1 MRVRRKSLSG
11 AQLRN
16 GTSIDVDQ
24 RAGRIPIG
32 LELSEPGRRVAE
44 RGNGKEPRLFAA
56 TGGDDY
62 ALLAAL
68 GPDLDLAT
76 LSLPKGTRISRIGS
90 MTEGEP
96 KLSLSWQGEAV
107 ELPETL
113 GFEHSG
119 SSLRGI
125 SAPPVGDRL

>member
-44 RGNGKEPRLFAA
+44 RADKPQGISRTPARAVGH
-56 TGGDDY
+56 TGGGSADDGH
-62 ALLAAL
+62 AEDLRCAIRKSDRIAADQGQAVAFTRMLDAGEEFVVPSL
-68 GPDLDLAT
+68 GLRQAHR
-76 LSLPKGTRISRIGS
+76 KQGASR
-90 MTEGEP
+90 
-96 KLSLSWQGEAV
+96 
-107 ELPETL
+107 
-113 GFEHSG
+113 
-119 SSLRGI
+119 
-125 SAPPVGDRL
+125 